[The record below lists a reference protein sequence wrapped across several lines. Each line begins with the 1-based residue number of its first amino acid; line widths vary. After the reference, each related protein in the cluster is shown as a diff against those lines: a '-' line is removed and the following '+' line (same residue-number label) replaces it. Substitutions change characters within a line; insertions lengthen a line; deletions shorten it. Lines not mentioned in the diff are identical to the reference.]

1 VPPKVGILAGTGE
14 LPRRLV
20 DACQTQNRDVF
31 VVTFEGDNHNVGLDD
46 VAGACVHLGQ
56 VGTVF
61 RLLKENGCQEIAMAG
76 HFRRP
81 AYNKLKLDLKAAR
94 LLPKLLRAKG
104 DDALLR
110 ILTGALEHEGFK
122 VIGAES
128 LLPTLQIAPG
138 NLGAKMPSQEDQA
151 DINLGTEILRILGP
165 YDVGQAVVVRRGR
178 VLGVEGPEGTDSLLD
193 RCAAFNSVAGGTL
206 VKMRKPGQDERVDLP
221 SIGPETVRR
230 AAAARLA
237 GVAIEAHAT
246 LVLDQEGVR
255 TQANRLGL
263 FVVGFVEATAPDRQ

>member
-1 VPPKVGILAGTGE
+1 MPPKVGLLAGTGN

-20 DACQTQNRDVF
+20 DACEMQKRDVF
-31 VVTFEGDNHNVGLDD
+31 VVTFEGDNHNDELND

-61 RLLKENGCQEIAMAG
+61 RLLKENGCEEVAMAG
-76 HFRRP
+76 RFRRP
-81 AYNKLKLDLKAAR
+81 AYNQLKLDLRATR

-110 ILTGALEHEGFK
+110 VLTGALEHEGFK
-122 VIGAES
+122 VVGAES
-128 LLPTLQIAPG
+128 LLPTLQIGPG
-138 NLGAKMPSQEDQA
+138 NLGSKSPQQEDQA
-151 DINLGTEILRILGP
+151 DIALGSEIIRLLGP

-178 VLGVEGPEGTDSLLD
+178 VLGVEGPEGTDALLE
-193 RCAAFNSVAGGTL
+193 RCATFDSVTGGTL

-246 LVLDQEGVR
+246 LVLDQEEVR
-255 TQANRLGL
+255 AQADRFGI
-263 FVVGFVEATAPDRQ
+263 FVVGFVEATTSDRQ